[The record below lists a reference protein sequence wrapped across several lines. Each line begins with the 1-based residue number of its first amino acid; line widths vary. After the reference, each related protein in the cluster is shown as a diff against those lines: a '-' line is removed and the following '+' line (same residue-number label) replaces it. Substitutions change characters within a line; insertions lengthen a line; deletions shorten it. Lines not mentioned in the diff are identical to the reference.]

1 MLSQMTTQ
9 PLPKMSKTMSKFSL
23 LENQLTHYK
32 QLTFHT
38 DPAIAKR
45 LADVQHW
52 QKERMQYTHADF
64 FAQPEHHL
72 MSRYFLNRLYGGPD
86 FEVLAG
92 QIARV
97 IKYAHKVEKIMPA
110 SAIQTGNSGVQLA
123 VLAVELDEQVAI
135 DLLAEYGSDQPI
147 TDEMMRV
154 SYLKLDQAQARNHQL
169 DLLDE
174 LGKNLDKYMRS
185 FIVQSAFKMAK
196 GLAYRH
202 HFDPMYEFM
211 QEGFEAMKPLDSA
224 ADFVKVF
231 SDEERRI
238 IARVHSGEP
247 RPFVKEG
254 HPPSQDTSQDACA

>member
-1 MLSQMTTQ
+1 MLYPFTI
-9 PLPKMSKTMSKFSL
+9 PYAVNAMSKFAP

-32 QLTFHT
+32 QLQFHI
-38 DPAIAKR
+38 DPAVAKR
-45 LADVQHW
+45 LADVQRW
-52 QKERMQYTHADF
+52 QKERMQYTHAEF
-64 FAQPEHHL
+64 FAQHEHHL

-110 SAIQTGNSGVQLA
+110 SAIQTGNSGVELA

-135 DLLAEYGSDQPI
+135 DVLQQYGPDLPI
-147 TDEMMRV
+147 TDEMMRL
-154 SYLKLDQAQARNHQL
+154 SYLKLDQATARYHQL
-169 DLLDE
+169 DLLDQ
-174 LGKNLDKYMRS
+174 LGHNLDKYMRS

-202 HFDPMYEFM
+202 QFEPMYEFM
-211 QEGFEAMKPLDSA
+211 QEGFEAMKPLNSA

-238 IARVHSGEP
+238 IARVHAGEP
-247 RPFVKEG
+247 RPFVREG
-254 HPPSQDTSQDACA
+254 QPPAQDACA